1 MDAGLKEIL
10 SRVTEEEQAI
20 LNGNTQVQK
29 ELYSDAGDFV
39 ANSKRLLRQG
49 KLIDVRKHTRFI
61 YFPKHRHNYV
71 ERVYMYQGK
80 TTHILEGKEQ
90 VVLNQGDLLF
100 LNQNVV
106 HEILPAGEED
116 IGINFLVQ
124 PEFFDTAFRMVED
137 ESLLRDFLVNILTR
151 SSDTSIYLYFQARD
165 VLPVQ
170 HLLENMIWSLVY
182 GQEYKR
188 NINQITMGL
197 LFMHLVNS
205 SAKILYGNQNQ
216 FDQERVAR
224 TLAYI
229 ESHYPRA
236 ALEELCQEL
245 HQSPSQLS
253 KFIKKHTGHTFKELL
268 QTKRLNQ
275 AVFLLSTTE
284 LAVSDIIAAVGY
296 DNTSYFYRVFQERFQ
311 MTPGEYRRKEN
322 MLKGASR

>member
-10 SRVTEEEQAI
+10 SQVTEEERAI
-20 LNGNTQVQK
+20 LEGNTQIQK
-29 ELYSDAGDFV
+29 ELYSGAGDFV
-39 ANSKRLLRQG
+39 ADSKRLLRQG

-61 YFPKHRHNYV
+61 YFPRHRHNYV
-71 ERVYMYQGK
+71 EMVYMYQGK

-90 VVLNQGDLLF
+90 VVLGQGDLLF

-106 HEILPAGEED
+106 HEILPASEED

-182 GQEYKR
+182 RQEYRR

-205 SAKILYGNQNQ
+205 SSKILFGNQNQ

-253 KFIKKHTGHTFKELL
+253 KFIKKHTGHTFKQLL

-275 AVFLLSTTE
+275 AVFLLTTTE
-284 LAVSDIIAAVGY
+284 LSVSDIIAAVGY
-296 DNTSYFYRVFQERFQ
+296 DNTSYFYRVFQERFH
-311 MTPGEYRRKEN
+311 MTPGEYRRKEKI
-322 MLKGASR
+322 LKI

>member
-10 SRVTEEEQAI
+10 SQVTEEEQAI
-20 LNGNTQVQK
+20 LEGNTQVQK
-29 ELYSDAGDFV
+29 ELYSGAGDFV
-39 ANSKRLLRQG
+39 ADSKRLLRQG

-61 YFPKHRHNYV
+61 YFPRHRHNYV
-71 ERVYMYQGK
+71 EMVYMYQGK

-90 VVLNQGDLLF
+90 VVLGQGDLLF

-106 HEILPAGEED
+106 HEILPASEED

-182 GQEYKR
+182 RQEYRR

-205 SAKILYGNQNQ
+205 SSKILFGNQNQ

-253 KFIKKHTGHTFKELL
+253 KFIKKHTGHTFKQLL

-275 AVFLLSTTE
+275 AVFLLTTTE
-284 LAVSDIIAAVGY
+284 LSVSDIIAAVGY
-296 DNTSYFYRVFQERFQ
+296 DNTSYFYRVFQERFH
-311 MTPGEYRRKEN
+311 MTPGEYRRKEKI
-322 MLKGASR
+322 LKI

>member
-71 ERVYMYQGK
+71 EMVYMYQGK